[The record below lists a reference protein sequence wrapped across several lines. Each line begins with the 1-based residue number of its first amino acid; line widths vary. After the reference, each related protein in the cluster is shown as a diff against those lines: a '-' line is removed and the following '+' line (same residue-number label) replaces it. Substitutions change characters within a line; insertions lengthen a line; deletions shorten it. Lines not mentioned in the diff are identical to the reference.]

1 MSQNK
6 EKPENFTEFF
16 KTFHNFTF
24 FMSPY
29 TILKKKIV
37 HTSSKDCIIHSHFE
51 SAVPS
56 PEQIKMMCKIQ
67 KRKH

>member
-1 MSQNK
+1 MDGGAWWATVHGSQRDMSERLHFDLYN
-6 EKPENFTEFF
+6 
-16 KTFHNFTF
+16 
-24 FMSPY
+24 
-29 TILKKKIV
+29 ILKKKKV

-56 PEQIKMMCKIQ
+56 PEQIKMICKVQ